1 MLIISAVVCLLA
13 DPLTVECRTVALRV
27 ETDAG
32 ECLAM
37 LAPVEAMLREQAVG
51 MPVVYLKAACKRGT
65 VG

>member
-1 MLIISAVVCLLA
+1 
-13 DPLTVECRTVALRV
+13 VALRV